1 MTTMCYKVWDGIFC
15 AGCMCSRAQRWKK
28 ANQYFKQTAPPLLA
42 PSLWVTLIRGMG
54 EGKGEQ
60 LLQGLSQGDW
70 GSRCISVQTLDR
82 ALISQV
88 QFTMGC
94 DGTESC
100 LNFFKNT
107 CKMHRSKCTVWVLT
121 NVYTCVTS
129 TTVNIEYFCPLGSSL
144 LYLFR
149 LYPDPPLIPRQQ
161 LFATNKEVFFK
172 GTIGKN
178 WFLHKIKNL

>member
-1 MTTMCYKVWDGIFC
+1 MQRFDLSFPWLRNWACWLLRKNQTIKRPVSHHSSGCALPRANLLDMTTMCYKVWDGIFC
-15 AGCMCSRAQRWKK
+15 AGCMFSRVQRWKK

-100 LNFFKNT
+100 LNFF
-107 CKMHRSKCTVWVLT
+107 
-121 NVYTCVTS
+121 
-129 TTVNIEYFCPLGSSL
+129 
-144 LYLFR
+144 
-149 LYPDPPLIPRQQ
+149 
-161 LFATNKEVFFK
+161 
-172 GTIGKN
+172 
-178 WFLHKIKNL
+178 